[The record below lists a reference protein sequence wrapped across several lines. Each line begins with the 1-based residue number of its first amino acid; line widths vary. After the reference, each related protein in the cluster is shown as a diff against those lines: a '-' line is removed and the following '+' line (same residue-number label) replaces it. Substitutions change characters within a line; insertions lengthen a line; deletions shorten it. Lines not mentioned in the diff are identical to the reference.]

1 MVCMMCSLC
10 AHLAL
15 GPGAM
20 GVHIISGNQTDHY
33 RYTCVTVQLL
43 TTLTCSATVTCNY
56 LCIMAKQHV

>member
-20 GVHIISGNQTDHY
+20 GVHIYRAIRQTTLDLA
-33 RYTCVTVQLL
+33 CVTVQLL
-43 TTLTCSATVTCNY
+43 TLTCSATVACNY